1 MFELGHALQCVFL
14 SNTLWLLYFLM
25 FAPFFT
31 RGMQTGELFGLLSN
45 RSGSLSTKLVTESKA
60 DVIFPNIFSIMT
72 YRRSSFYRTLL
83 YCTSKI
89 LHFCK
94 LNICGNSTLSRSR
107 VTDCP
112 FSLCVSVSR
121 FSRSH
126 NILNFFIIIVSVVV
140 ICDQ

>member
-1 MFELGHALQCVFL
+1 MCFL
-14 SNTLWLLYFLM
+14 VKYPLVVIFLDVC
-25 FAPFFT
+25 PFFT

-60 DVIFPNIFSIMT
+60 DVIFPSIFSIMT

-94 LNICGNSTLSRSR
+94 LNVCGNSTLSRSR
-107 VTDCP
+107 GIVCP
-112 FSLCVSVSR
+112 LFTLCLCHVSLVLTIFQTFSLLSY
-121 FSRSH
+121 
-126 NILNFFIIIVSVVV
+126 LLY
-140 ICDQ
+140 

>member
-1 MFELGHALQCVFL
+1 
-14 SNTLWLLYFLM
+14 M

-60 DVIFPNIFSIMT
+60 DVIFPSIFSIMT

-89 LHFCK
+89 LHVCK
-94 LNICGNSTLSRSR
+94 LNVCAT
-107 VTDCP
+107 P
-112 FSLCVSVSR
+112 
-121 FSRSH
+121 H
-126 NILNFFIIIVSVVV
+126 
-140 ICDQ
+140 

>member
-1 MFELGHALQCVFL
+1 MLELGHALQCVFL
-14 SNTLWLLYFLM
+14 SNTLCLVYFLI

-45 RSGSLSTKLVTESKA
+45 RSGSVSTKLVTESKA

-94 LNICGNSTLSRSR
+94 LNVCGNSTLSRSR
-107 VTDCP
+107 GTDRP
-112 FSLCVSVSR
+112 FFTLCLCVTF
-121 FSRSH
+121 FSFSQYFK
-126 NILNFFIIIVSVVV
+126 FFHYYC
-140 ICDQ
+140 ICCSNL

>member
-60 DVIFPNIFSIMT
+60 DVIFPNIFSIT
-72 YRRSSFYRTLL
+72 TGSYFVSTVLFFLRCRRVVWGKVKKFQGQNQ
-83 YCTSKI
+83 
-89 LHFCK
+89 H
-94 LNICGNSTLSRSR
+94 
-107 VTDCP
+107 
-112 FSLCVSVSR
+112 SLME
-121 FSRSH
+121 H
-126 NILNFFIIIVSVVV
+126 DN
-140 ICDQ
+140 